1 MHPNAATI
9 TKFYAAFS
17 KLDADT
23 MAQCYA
29 NDAVFED
36 EVFTLH
42 GKEEVMGMWRMLTDA
57 TRSKG
62 MDAWKL
68 EFSGIEADASQG
80 RAHWDAHYR
89 FSATGRLVLNQI
101 DAKFTFNSQGL
112 ICAHR
117 DRFDFW
123 SWSRQALGTPGWVLG
138 WTPMLRNKVRQ
149 QATAN
154 LKKFMANR
162 KTS

>member
-9 TKFYAAFS
+9 TKFYTAFS

-29 NDAVFED
+29 NDAIFED
-36 EVFTLH
+36 EVFTLR

-68 EFSGIEADASQG
+68 EFSGIEADASEG
-80 RAHWDAHYR
+80 RAHWGGGKPIGLSPRVKSRGKLA
-89 FSATGRLVLNQI
+89 
-101 DAKFTFNSQGL
+101 SQMV
-112 ICAHR
+112 IE
-117 DRFDFW
+117 DR
-123 SWSRQALGTPGWVLG
+123 R
-138 WTPMLRNKVRQ
+138 
-149 QATAN
+149 
-154 LKKFMANR
+154 
-162 KTS
+162 

>member
-9 TKFYAAFS
+9 TKFYTAFS

-23 MAQCYA
+23 MSACYA
-29 NDAVFED
+29 NDAIFED
-36 EVFTLH
+36 EVFTLR

-68 EFSGIEADASQG
+68 EFSGIEANASEG

-89 FSATGRLVLNQI
+89 FSATGRLVLNHI
-101 DAKFTFNSQGL
+101 DAQLTFNPQGL
-112 ICAHR
+112 ISAHR

-123 SWSRQALGTPGWVLG
+123 SWSRQALGTPGWLLG
-138 WTPMLRNKVRQ
+138 WAPVLRNKVRQ
-149 QATAN
+149 QASTN
-154 LKKFMANR
+154 LKKFIANR